1 MNGRLVA
8 LAGVAAGAA
17 AALYGALVRGAL
29 TVDLGLGRA
38 LRPLG
43 PIDVRIDAPR
53 EVVFDVIAAPYL
65 GRTPRALRG
74 KLEVVERGEDM
85 VLAAHFT
92 NVGGMVATTLE
103 TVRFQRPSRIDFRL
117 VRGPVPH
124 VVESFV
130 LSDAG
135 SGTSLVYEGELG
147 TDLWA
152 LGRWWGSRVAPRW
165 EQAVPSS
172 LAAVKAEAERR
183 ASRG

>member
-1 MNGRLVA
+1 VNGRRLALVG
-8 LAGVAAGAA
+8 LSVGAA
-17 AALYGALVRGAL
+17 AGIYGALIRGAL

-38 LRPLG
+38 LRALG
-43 PIDVRIDAPR
+43 PITVRIDAPR

-74 KLEVVERGEDM
+74 KLAVVERGEDM

-92 NVGGMVATTLE
+92 DVGSLVATTLE

-135 SGTSLVYEGELG
+135 SGTSLLYEGELG

-152 LGRWWGSRVAPRW
+152 LGRWWGGRVAPRW
-165 EQAVPSS
+165 EEAVRSS
-172 LAAVKAEAERR
+172 LAAVKAEAERQAAR
-183 ASRG
+183 R

>member
-1 MNGRLVA
+1 VNGRR
-8 LAGVAAGAA
+8 LAVVGVTAGAVA
-17 AALYGALVRGAL
+17 GLYGALVRGTV

-43 PIDVRIDAPR
+43 PITVLIDAPR
-53 EVVFDVIAAPYL
+53 EVVFEVIAAPYL
-65 GRTPRALRG
+65 RRTPRALQG

-92 NVGGMVATTLE
+92 DVGGLVAKTLE
-103 TVRFQRPSRIDFRL
+103 TVRFARPSRIDFRL

-135 SGTSLVYEGELG
+135 SRTSLLYEGELG

-152 LGRWWGSRVAPRW
+152 LGRWWGERVALRW
-165 EQAVPSS
+165 EEAVRSS
-172 LAAVKAEAERR
+172 LAAVQAEAERQ
-183 ASRG
+183 ASRR

>member
-1 MNGRLVA
+1 VNSRRLAFAGVT
-8 LAGVAAGAA
+8 AGVAAG
-17 AALYGALVRGAL
+17 LYRALVRGAL

-43 PIDVRIDAPR
+43 PITVRIDAPR

-92 NVGGMVATTLE
+92 DVGGLVATTLE
-103 TVRFQRPSRIDFRL
+103 AVRFERPSRISFRL

-124 VVESFV
+124 VVESFA
-130 LSDAG
+130 LSETG
-135 SGTSLVYEGELG
+135 PGTSLEYAGELG

-152 LGRWWGSRVAPRW
+152 VGRWWGDRVAPRW
-165 EQAVPSS
+165 EEAVRSS

-183 ASRG
+183 ASPS

>member
-1 MNGRLVA
+1 VNGRRLA
-8 LAGVAAGAA
+8 LAGVTAA
-17 AALYGALVRGAL
+17 AAAGLYGALVRGAL

-38 LRPLG
+38 LRQLG
-43 PIDVRIDAPR
+43 PIRVRIDAPR

-65 GRTPRALRG
+65 GRTPRALRR

-92 NVGGMVATTLE
+92 DVARLVVTTLE
-103 TVRFQRPSRIDFRL
+103 TVRFERPSRVDFRL

-135 SGTSLVYEGELG
+135 SGTSLRYEGELG

-152 LGRWWGSRVAPRW
+152 AGRWWGDRVAPRW
-165 EQAVPSS
+165 EEAVRSS
-172 LAAVKAEAERR
+172 LAAVKAEAERQ
-183 ASRG
+183 ASRR